1 MNRGIYSVGMVV
13 GLCTVE
19 LHFPDAQS
27 LKSKRRILSS
37 LKTRLQGR
45 FNISVAE
52 IGENDLWQKSI
63 VGIATVANEAGHVHQ
78 TLDHVLNAI
87 RVNTSLELLRSQI
100 EVL

>member
-1 MNRGIYSVGMVV
+1 MIV

-27 LKSKRRILSS
+27 LKSKRKILVS
-37 LKTRLQGR
+37 LKTRLQNR

-52 IGENDLWQKSI
+52 IDDNHLWQKAI
-63 VGIATVANEAGHVHQ
+63 LGIASVANETARVNQ
-78 TLDHVLNAI
+78 TLDHVLNDI
-87 RVNTSLELLRSQI
+87 RANPSLELLRSQI